1 MPEFVAQP
9 TDETEQVTRL
19 DRVHAGIGLVEQQ
32 HSRARP
38 DGPRDLEPA
47 LVAVGQVA
55 GESIALVLESGQPEQ
70 LERLRLELALRALER
85 RARQEGADQRRRR
98 LALEPDL
105 DVVEDRQVAEQADV
119 LEGTADSHPGDGVGR
134 RAGDVAT
141 VERDR
146 AARWPEEPG
155 QEMEQ
160 RRLAGAVRTDD
171 AVDRQRVETKL
182 VVDQRLEAAE
192 RLGQAAGLEQRCRF
206 AIGVRSPD
214 LHPAEDTS
222 PRSRVPCPRTSGG
235 PGPCAGLPS
244 LPRRPGSA
252 DVARS
257 VHVDRGPSRMA
268 G

>member
-1 MPEFVAQP
+1 MPDSSRKP
-9 TDETEQVTRL
+9 TDETEQVLRL
-19 DRVHAGIGLVEQQ
+19 DRVHAGVGLVEQQ
-32 HSRARP
+32 DSRARP
-38 DGPRDLEPA
+38 RRPARSRAGAGRRRAGCGRVDRAGPRVRTAGAARAPA
-47 LVAVGQVA
+47 PPA
-55 GESIALVLESGQPEQ
+55 
-70 LERLRLELALRALER
+70 RAR
-85 RARQEGADQRRRR
+85 RAGTTGPTGASLTQRRRR

-119 LEGTADSHPGDGVGR
+119 LEGPADSHPGDGVGR

-171 AVDRQRVETKL
+171 AVDRQRGEAQL
-182 VVDQRLEAAE
+182 VVDQRLQAAE
-192 RLGQAAGLEQRCRF
+192 RLGQPAGLEQRRRV
-206 AIGVRSPD
+206 AIGVRSPG

-222 PRSRVPCPRTSGG
+222 PPTRVPRPSAERRTRRALVPPR
-235 PGPCAGLPS
+235 
-244 LPRRPGSA
+244 PRRPGSA
-252 DVARS
+252 DVAGS
-257 VHVDRGPSRMA
+257 VHVDRGPGRVA